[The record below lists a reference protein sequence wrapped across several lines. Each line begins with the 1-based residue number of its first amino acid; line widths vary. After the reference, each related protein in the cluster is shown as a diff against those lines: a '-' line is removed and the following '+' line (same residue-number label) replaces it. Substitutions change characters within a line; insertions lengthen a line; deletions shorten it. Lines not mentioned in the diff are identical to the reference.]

1 MAKLSKNKKLSETK
15 HAAMEDVPNTIAVLA
30 LVAKNYTQL
39 VHVVTKSCSPRHIG
53 KVLKVYNIVLVMLPV
68 LDSLDQTGKNKDY
81 ETVETTGI
89 KIKSTQTLPPQLGK
103 CRRQTHTHIHSHSPH
118 STFPKKPHEQ
128 WLLQQLQ
135 SQSAIT
141 ALCKKTIHSTA
152 TKGRR

>member
-53 KVLKVYNIVLVMLPV
+53 KVLKVYNIVLVVLPV

-81 ETVETTGI
+81 ETGNN
-89 KIKSTQTLPPQLGK
+89 
-103 CRRQTHTHIHSHSPH
+103 
-118 STFPKKPHEQ
+118 
-128 WLLQQLQ
+128 WN
-135 SQSAIT
+135 
-141 ALCKKTIHSTA
+141 
-152 TKGRR
+152 